1 MGRLIPVPEEVARE
15 KPVIRTA
22 NLSVVMERQ
31 VRLQALRSFVL
42 AAVTVVEETALQE
55 WVQLLLMVEVDL
67 VEALAV
73 WKAQRAKMEK
83 VVEVEVPVEVL

>member
-15 KPVIRTA
+15 KQAIRTA

-31 VRLQALRSFVL
+31 VRLQELRSFVL

>member
-15 KPVIRTA
+15 KQAIRTA

-31 VRLQALRSFVL
+31 VRLQELRSFVL

-55 WVQLLLMVEVDL
+55 
-67 VEALAV
+67 
-73 WKAQRAKMEK
+73 
-83 VVEVEVPVEVL
+83 

>member
-1 MGRLIPVPEEVARE
+1 
-15 KPVIRTA
+15 
-22 NLSVVMERQ
+22 
-31 VRLQALRSFVL
+31 
-42 AAVTVVEETALQE
+42 
-55 WVQLLLMVEVDL
+55 MVEVDL